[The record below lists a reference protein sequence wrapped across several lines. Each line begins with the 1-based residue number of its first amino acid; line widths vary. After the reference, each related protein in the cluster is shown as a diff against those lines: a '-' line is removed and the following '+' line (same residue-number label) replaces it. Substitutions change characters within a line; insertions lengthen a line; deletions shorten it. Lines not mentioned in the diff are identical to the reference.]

1 MYAENIEKPKN
12 SLKHCGTF
20 EINLL
25 LLSWMIS
32 LIYYFYFSGSPAVI
46 LAIFYTITYNLYK
59 YVYDLPVD
67 HIYGDVNNNGQ
78 M

>member
-1 MYAENIEKPKN
+1 M
-12 SLKHCGTF
+12 
-20 EINLL
+20 
-25 LLSWMIS
+25 
-32 LIYYFYFSGSPAVI
+32 
-46 LAIFYTITYNLYK
+46 LAIFYTITYNLYR